1 MSADMI
7 ERYLEW
13 RQENEGKP
21 VDVSPKAFALEEA
34 LVDLDK
40 LEETMRKH
48 DYSLHGLTALDLEN
62 AFVKVLNAYRELHA
76 DG

>member
-13 RQENEGKP
+13 RQENEGKLM
-21 VDVSPKAFALEEA
+21 DVSPKAFGLEEA
-34 LVDLDK
+34 LVTLQRDFTSSGSYNYDFES
-40 LEETMRKH
+40 LEAAAWEVA
-48 DYSLHGLTALDLEN
+48 S
-62 AFVKVLNAYRELHA
+62 AYRELHA

>member
-21 VDVSPKAFALEEA
+21 VDVSPKAFALQEA
-34 LVDLDK
+34 LRKLVDQVEDQQPPDADILV
-40 LEETMRKH
+40 EIWV
-48 DYSLHGLTALDLEN
+48 GDL
-62 AFVKVLNAYRELHA
+62 VDAYRELHA